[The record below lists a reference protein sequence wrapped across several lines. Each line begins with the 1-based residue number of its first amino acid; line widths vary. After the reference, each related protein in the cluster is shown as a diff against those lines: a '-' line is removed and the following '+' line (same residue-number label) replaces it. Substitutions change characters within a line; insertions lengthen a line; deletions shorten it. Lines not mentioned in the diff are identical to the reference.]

1 MVMGGYDE
9 RNRGYSQTYIL
20 KVEDSG
26 ATLLREINV
35 FPLPNPEGFWSSN
48 PVIHKKMVF
57 ALQNVS
63 TGDNDCSE
71 SVRRILSFDG
81 AGWK

>member
-9 RNRGYSQTYIL
+9 RNRGYNQTYIL
-20 KVEDSG
+20 KVEESG

-35 FPLPNPEGFWSSN
+35 YPLPHAEGFWSSN
-48 PVIHKKMVF
+48 PIIHKKMVF

-63 TGDNDCSE
+63 MGDNDCSE
-71 SVRRILSFDG
+71 SLRRILSFDG
-81 AGWK
+81 ASWK